1 MRKTEKIADAYCWWR
16 VGNSLRYYG
25 GQSVSYRLS
34 TRAVSSYVFR
44 FFNECALY
52 PRSSANIFQGTKLT
66 ADSCTQIFIII
77 LFIIP
82 EYVRQFKCPLLWN
95 QVK

>member
-1 MRKTEKIADAYCWWR
+1 MPIAGGEWEIALDTLEA
-16 VGNSLRYYG
+16 SLYLN
-25 GQSVSYRLS
+25 RLS